1 MNVKHTLVSAV
12 LTGALVAGTPALAQ
26 DGVLDGWSGS
36 AGFGAVI
43 TAGNSDT
50 SNISGSASVS
60 KQVDVWR
67 HTAFGSTYKAE
78 TDGEK
83 SADRFEL
90 GYKLD
95 RQINDVMYGFGR
107 LRYDSDPTF
116 GNIDGR
122 FSGVVGVG
130 RKLLDDGKQT
140 LDGEIGIGAH
150 STEYAGLE
158 ITEETSTEIDPVTN
172 LPVVTVP
179 SVSGLTG
186 DDSGAVLYGGLN
198 YSNKLNDMVS
208 FNSNFSFEAADSNT
222 LTVWDNAF
230 GIKLSD
236 RISLSLGLLNRSN
249 SDIVGSGGSKT
260 DTATRLSFVY
270 GI

>member
-1 MNVKHTLVSAV
+1 MKLKNTFFTTSILA
-12 LTGALVAGTPALAQ
+12 AAIVAAPAMAQ
-26 DGVLDGWSGS
+26 DSLLDGWSGS
-36 AGFGAVI
+36 AGMGAVI

-50 SNISGSASVS
+50 SNVSGSANVS
-60 KQVDVWR
+60 KQIDVWR
-67 HTAFGSTYKAE
+67 HTAFGSTYKAKSE
-78 TDGEK
+78 DEK

-95 RQINDVMYGFGR
+95 RQINDLMYGFGR
-107 LRYDSDPTF
+107 LRYDSDEF

-130 RKLLDDGKQT
+130 RKFLDDGKQT

-150 STEYAGLE
+150 STEYLGMEVEPDPTNLDP
-158 ITEETSTEIDPVTN
+158 ITG
-172 LPVVTVP
+172 LPVVVAE
-179 SVSGLTG
+179 SGLAG
-186 DDSGAVLYGGLN
+186 EDSGALLYGGLN
-198 YSNKLNDMVS
+198 YSNKINEILT

-222 LTVWDNAF
+222 LTVWDNAL

-249 SDIVGSGGSKT
+249 SDIVGEGDSKT
-260 DTATRLSFVY
+260 DTVTRMSFVY